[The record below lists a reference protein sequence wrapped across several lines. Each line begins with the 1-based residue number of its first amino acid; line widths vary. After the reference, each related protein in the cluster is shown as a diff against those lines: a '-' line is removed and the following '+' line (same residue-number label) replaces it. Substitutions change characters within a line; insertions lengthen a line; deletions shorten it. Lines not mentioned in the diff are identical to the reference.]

1 MQDMVKELISYLTQW
16 REKGDCPRLTN
27 KEMEVC
33 FLRLQSQPTE
43 KVKIN
48 TSKIFLSWELEDNVK
63 SMNILIIIT
72 CGQKIY
78 CLNIYSSK
86 KTGA

>member
-1 MQDMVKELISYLTQW
+1 
-16 REKGDCPRLTN
+16 
-27 KEMEVC
+27 MEVC

-43 KVKIN
+43 KVEIN
-48 TSKIFLSWELEDNVK
+48 TDKIFLNWELEDNVK

-72 CGQKIY
+72 CSQKIY

-86 KTGA
+86 NRCIST